1 LDNSVSVGSW
11 FQLTAQDGGEEPAAF
26 DLDGVRDSSFEVSN
40 AHQGDA
46 AGACSDASHT
56 PVLVTPWED
65 NAGSYRYSQVT
76 ERSYADGSY
85 LAPADH
91 SFKQLLE

>member
-1 LDNSVSVGSW
+1 MPGVG
-11 FQLTAQDGGEEPAAF
+11 AY
-26 DLDGVRDSSFEVSN
+26 
-40 AHQGDA
+40 HGDA
-46 AGACSDASHT
+46 ARACSDASYN

-65 NAGSYRYSQVT
+65 DAGSYRYAQVT
-76 ERSYADGSY
+76 EQSYADGSY